1 MDFLSTP
8 LLVTVIL
15 GSVGLA
21 IPIIDSLKKERGANN
36 RLYCGIAVGALI
48 LIISIIIIRVL
59 SGEQIPTIEFGK
71 GMLADDMFGAFF
83 GITLLI
89 VSIMVTVSSWDFMKN
104 KTNPAAYYSLIL
116 LSSIGMILIAYSTDL
131 VMLLVAWEL
140 MSIPTY
146 ALAAF
151 SKRDP
156 ISNEAAIK
164 YFLFGALSS
173 AILVFAIGLVYGI
186 TGTTNIGQA
195 LVSMV
200 NVQKDLIPVSLL
212 ALALFIAGFGFKMG
226 LVPFHMWLPDAY
238 EGAPTTIGA
247 LLSAGTKKAGFA
259 AAIRVIILAIF
270 VLHLDWSVLLAI
282 IAIFTMTIGNL
293 GALVQKSVPRIL
305 AYSSIAQAG
314 YIMIGLALAPYNDQ
328 ALAGSLFHILNH
340 AVMKAAAFIAVAA
353 VAISLTS
360 YSLEKYRGLARRMP
374 LTAIA
379 LSISL
384 LALAGVPP
392 LNGFWSKLVLFGS
405 AINSGPEVWWGPY
418 LAIAGVLN
426 SALSL
431 GYYAWIMR
439 KMYMED
445 SPDTSRVKEPRA
457 ISAVLIFAM
466 IFMVGFG
473 IWHADPHPGN
483 ISITSNGTI
492 ILYDFGMVGRI
503 DDETRRRLVRL
514 YLGLVDKDPVRTTDV
529 LIELGTLEA
538 TVDRRLVER
547 GLELSIQ
554 SLHARRVRIPF
565 GQKLPIISEFLN
577 LGIVLITCIYII
589 L

>member
-21 IPIIDSLKKERGANN
+21 IPIIDSLRKERGAGNK
-36 RLYCGIAVGALI
+36 LYCGVSVGAII
-48 LIISIIIIRVL
+48 LIIGIISIRL
-59 SGEQIPTIEFGK
+59 FSGEPIPTIEFGK

-83 GITLLI
+83 AISLLI
-89 VSIMVTVSSWDFMKN
+89 VSVMVTASSWNYMKN

-173 AILVFAIGLVYGI
+173 AILVVAIGLVYGI

-195 LVSMV
+195 IISMV
-200 NVQKDLIPVSLL
+200 NVQQDLVPITLL
-212 ALALFIAGFGFKMG
+212 AVALFIAGFGFKMG

-238 EGAPTTIGA
+238 EGAPTPIGA
-247 LLSAGTKKAGFA
+247 LLAAGTKKAGFA
-259 AAIRVIILAIF
+259 AAIRVIVLAVF
-270 VLHLDWSVLLAI
+270 VLHLDWSMTLAI
-282 IAIFTMTIGNL
+282 IAVFTMTLGNL

-314 YIMIGLALAPYNDQ
+314 YIMIGLALAPYSDQ
-328 ALAGSLFHILNH
+328 ALGGSLFHIINH
-340 AVMKAAAFIAVAA
+340 AVMKSAAFIAVAA
-353 VAISLTS
+353 VAVTLAS
-360 YSLEKYRGLARRMP
+360 YSIEKYRGLAKRMP

-392 LNGFWSKLVLFGS
+392 LNGFWSKLVLFNS
-405 AINSGPEVWWGPY
+405 AIVTGPEVWWGPY

-439 KMYMED
+439 KMYMEEG
-445 SPDTSRVKEPRA
+445 PDTTRVKEPRA

-473 IWHADPHPGN
+473 IWHAP
-483 ISITSNGTI
+483 
-492 ILYDFGMVGRI
+492 ILDFATNSVPNLSQ
-503 DDETRRRLVRL
+503 LVS
-514 YLGLVDKDPVRTTDV
+514 V
-529 LIELGTLEA
+529 LPS
-538 TVDRRLVER
+538 V
-547 GLELSIQ
+547 
-554 SLHARRVRIPF
+554 
-565 GQKLPIISEFLN
+565 PIK
-577 LGIVLITCIYII
+577 
-589 L
+589 

>member
-21 IPIIDSLKKERGANN
+21 IPIIDSLRKERGTSNKI
-36 RLYCGIAVGALI
+36 YCGISVGAII
-48 LIISIIIIRVL
+48 LIIGIIIIRIL
-59 SGEQIPTIEFGK
+59 SGEPIPTIEFGK

-83 GITLLI
+83 AISLLI
-89 VSIMVTVSSWDFMKN
+89 VSVMVTASSWNYMKN
-104 KTNPAAYYSLIL
+104 KTNAAAYYSLIL

-173 AILVFAIGLVYGI
+173 AILVVAIGLVYGI

-195 LVSMV
+195 IISMV
-200 NVQKDLIPVSLL
+200 NVQQDLVPITLL

-238 EGAPTTIGA
+238 EGAPTPIGA
-247 LLSAGTKKAGFA
+247 LLAAGTKKAGFA
-259 AAIRVIILAIF
+259 AAIRVIVLAVF
-270 VLHLDWSVLLAI
+270 VLHLDWSMTLAI
-282 IAIFTMTIGNL
+282 IAVFTMTLGNL

-314 YIMIGLALAPYNDQ
+314 YIMIGLALAPYSDQ
-328 ALAGSLFHILNH
+328 ALGGSLFHIINH
-340 AVMKAAAFIAVAA
+340 AVMKSAAFIAVAA
-353 VAISLTS
+353 VVITLAS
-360 YSLEKYRGLARRMP
+360 YSIEKYRGLAKRMP

-392 LNGFWSKLVLFGS
+392 LNGFWSKLVLFNS
-405 AINSGPEVWWGPY
+405 AIVTGPEVWWGPY

-445 SPDTSRVKEPRA
+445 SPETSRVKEPRA

-473 IWHADPHPGN
+473 IWHAP
-483 ISITSNGTI
+483 
-492 ILYDFGMVGRI
+492 ILEFATNSVPNLSQ
-503 DDETRRRLVRL
+503 LVS
-514 YLGLVDKDPVRTTDV
+514 V
-529 LIELGTLEA
+529 LPSVPL
-538 TVDRRLVER
+538 
-547 GLELSIQ
+547 
-554 SLHARRVRIPF
+554 
-565 GQKLPIISEFLN
+565 K
-577 LGIVLITCIYII
+577 
-589 L
+589 

>member
-1 MDFLSTP
+1 MDFFSTP

-15 GSVGLA
+15 GGVGLA
-21 IPIIDSLKKERGANN
+21 IPIIDALKKERGANN
-36 RLYCGIAVGALI
+36 RLYSGISVGALLLVI
-48 LIISIIIIRVL
+48 GIIIFRIL
-59 SGEQIPTIEFGK
+59 FGESIPTIEFGK
-71 GMLADDMFGAFF
+71 SMLADDMFGSFF
-83 GITLLI
+83 AITLLI
-89 VSIMVTVSSWDFMKN
+89 VSIMVTASSWNYMKN

-116 LSSIGMILIAYSTDL
+116 LSSIGMILIAYSMDL

-173 AILVFAIGLVYGI
+173 AILVLAIGLVYGV
-186 TGTTNIGQA
+186 TGTTNIGEA
-195 LVSMV
+195 IVSMV
-200 NVQKDLIPVSLL
+200 NVQKDLVPVTLL

-247 LLSAGTKKAGFA
+247 LLAAGTKKAGFA
-259 AAIRVIILAIF
+259 AAIRVIVLATF
-270 VLHLDWSVLLAI
+270 VLHLDWATALAV
-282 IAIFTMTIGNL
+282 IAVFTMTLGNL

-314 YIMIGLALAPYNDQ
+314 YIMIGLALAPYSDQ
-328 ALAGSLFHILNH
+328 ALGGSLFHILNH
-340 AVMKAAAFIAVAA
+340 AVMKSAAFIAVAA
-353 VAISLTS
+353 VSITLAS
-360 YSLEKYRGLARRMP
+360 YSIEKYRGLAKRMP
-374 LTAIA
+374 ITAIA

-392 LNGFWSKLVLFGS
+392 LNGFWSKLVLFNA
-405 AINSGPEVWWGPY
+405 AIVTGPEIWWGPY

-439 KMYMED
+439 KMYMEE
-445 SPDTSRVKEPRA
+445 SPDTTKVKEPRA
-457 ISAVLIFAM
+457 MLAVLIFSM

-473 IWHADPHPGN
+473 IWHAP
-483 ISITSNGTI
+483 
-492 ILYDFGMVGRI
+492 ILDFATNSVPNLSQLTAVLPSFP
-503 DDETRRRLVRL
+503 TR
-514 YLGLVDKDPVRTTDV
+514 
-529 LIELGTLEA
+529 
-538 TVDRRLVER
+538 
-547 GLELSIQ
+547 
-554 SLHARRVRIPF
+554 
-565 GQKLPIISEFLN
+565 
-577 LGIVLITCIYII
+577 
-589 L
+589 